1 MFHISEALSAI
12 FMPKIE
18 YRTTLLSN
26 EERFFRN
33 NFIKEDSTMLNLP
46 ESDYH
51 TAEELCQFFE
61 SDSLQTIRKALSEL
75 TDAGYLLCM
84 NNKTYAVN
92 KLRIAGM
99 KVI

>member
-1 MFHISEALSAI
+1 
-12 FMPKIE
+12 MPKFNLITPDDNKISLE
-18 YRTTLLSN
+18 AKGVL
-26 EERFFRN
+26 
-33 NFIKEDSTMLNLP
+33 STMLNLP

-84 NNKTYAVN
+84 NNKTWTIVN
-92 KLRIAGM
+92 KVDKRRE
-99 KVI
+99 KNQKSSSN

>member
-1 MFHISEALSAI
+1 
-12 FMPKIE
+12 MPKFNLITPDDNKISLE
-18 YRTTLLSN
+18 AKGVL
-26 EERFFRN
+26 
-33 NFIKEDSTMLNLP
+33 STMLNLP

-61 SDSLQTIRKALSEL
+61 SDSLQTIRKALCEL

>member
-1 MFHISEALSAI
+1 
-12 FMPKIE
+12 MPKFNLITPDDNKISLE
-18 YRTTLLSN
+18 AKGVL
-26 EERFFRN
+26 
-33 NFIKEDSTMLNLP
+33 STMLNLP

-84 NNKTYAVN
+84 NNKTSCPVHIGSAFLAALSTCSN
-92 KLRIAGM
+92 RIY
-99 KVI
+99 